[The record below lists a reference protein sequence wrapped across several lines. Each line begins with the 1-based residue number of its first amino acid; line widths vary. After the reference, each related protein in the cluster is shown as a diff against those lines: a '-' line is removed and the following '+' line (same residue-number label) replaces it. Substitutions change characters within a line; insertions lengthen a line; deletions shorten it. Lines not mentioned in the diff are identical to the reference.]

1 MDLTLLYNEFKAS
14 SGIST
19 DTRKIQ
25 QNQLFFALR
34 GPNFNANELA
44 EEAYRKSARLIVI
57 DDDSYSHVEKTYL
70 VKDSLE
76 ALQLLASHHRDQL
89 DIPVIGLTGSNGKT
103 TTKELIKAV
112 LEKRY
117 SVQATVGNLNNHIG
131 VPLTILSIM
140 PHHEIAI
147 IEMGANHIGEIAA
160 LCAIAKPTHG
170 LITNIGKAH
179 IGEFGGFENIVRG
192 KSELFDYLLKND
204 GIAFINALDPVL
216 INMEKRFKN
225 AFIYPTGEFCNI
237 KLVDADPFVRLE
249 MPDGT
254 KITTR
259 LIGAYNYSNM
269 AVALCLGKHFK
280 VDEQQ
285 AVEAVQAYVPSNNRS
300 QIIEAGSNTIIL
312 DAYNANPS
320 SMEQAVKNFSQM
332 KADKKVVILGDML
345 ELGEHSDEEHYKLG
359 KDARSYRFSRAIFVG
374 PLMQSA
380 LNAFPEAEYFED
392 KAALIQHLKK
402 KKITDSYILVK
413 GSRGMALEGLVEVLK
428 AH

>member
-1 MDLTLLYNEFKAS
+1 MDLTLLYNEYKAS

-19 DTRKIQ
+19 DTRKTQ

-44 EEAYRKSARLIVI
+44 EEAYRKGARLIVI
-57 DDDSYSHVEKTYL
+57 DDQSYAHIKKTYL
-70 VKDSLE
+70 VKDSLK

-112 LEKRY
+112 LEKKY

-140 PHHEIAI
+140 PHHECAI
-147 IEMGANHIGEIAA
+147 IEMGANHLREIAA
-160 LCAIAKPTHG
+160 LCTIAKPTHG

-179 IGEFGGFENIVRG
+179 IGEFGGFENIIRG
-192 KSELFDYLLKND
+192 KSELFDFLLKND
-204 GIAFINALDPVL
+204 GTVFINALDPVL
-216 INMEKRFKN
+216 INMKKRFKN
-225 AFIYPTGEFCNI
+225 SYTYPEGEICNI
-237 KLVDADPFVRLE
+237 KFIDADPFVRLE
-249 MPDGT
+249 KEDGT
-254 KITTR
+254 QIITR
-259 LIGAYNYSNM
+259 LIGGYNYSNI
-269 AVALCLGKHFK
+269 AVALCLGKYFN
-280 VDEQQ
+280 VDDQQ
-285 AVEAVQAYVPSNNRS
+285 AVEAVQAYTPSNNRS

-320 SMEQAVKNFSQM
+320 SMEEAVKNFSRM
-332 KADKKVVILGDML
+332 KAENKVVILGDML
-345 ELGEHSDEEHYKLG
+345 ELGDQTADEHYKLG
-359 KDARSYRFSRAIFVG
+359 KDVNSQGFSKAIFVG
-374 PLMQSA
+374 PLMRSA
-380 LNAFPEAEYFED
+380 LDAFPEAEYFKD
-392 KAALIQHLKK
+392 KAALTEYLENQ
-402 KKITDSYILVK
+402 KITDSYILVK